1 MCFLPPKADKEYI
14 IGVDPAG
21 GGSDGDYSCA
31 QVIARSSG
39 AQCAELRGHM
49 TRSELAARV
58 AILARKYNQALVVV
72 ERNNHG
78 YGVLAHLAQTDAD
91 VPVYH
96 QKGEAGWLTSAA
108 SRPRM
113 LQNLAA
119 VLTAA
124 PFLFNSTRLLEE
136 CKTFVRRPDGTT
148 AAANGAHDDT
158 VMAMAIALAVR
169 AEVAG
174 RPPAMQSQLNVAT
187 L

>member
-1 MCFLPPKADKEYI
+1 M
-14 IGVDPAG
+14 
-21 GGSDGDYSCA
+21 
-31 QVIARSSG
+31 
-39 AQCAELRGHM
+39 QCAELRGHL
-49 TRSELAARV
+49 TRQELAARV
-58 AILARKYNQALVVV
+58 AILARQYNQALVAV

-78 YGVLAHLAQTDAD
+78 HEVLAHLALSHAD

-113 LQNLAA
+113 LDNLAA

-124 PFLFNSTRLLEE
+124 PFLFASTRLLEE

-158 VMAMAIALAVR
+158 VMAMAIAQIVR
-169 AEVAG
+169 TEEAG
-174 RPPAMQSQLNVAT
+174 RPSAAKEQVEVGT

>member
-1 MCFLPPKADKEYI
+1 
-14 IGVDPAG
+14 
-21 GGSDGDYSCA
+21 
-31 QVIARSSG
+31 
-39 AQCAELRGHM
+39 
-49 TRSELAARV
+49 V
-58 AILARKYNQALVVV
+58 AV

-78 YGVLAHLAQTDAD
+78 HEVLAHLAMTHAD

-96 QKGEAGWLTSAA
+96 QKGEADWLTSAA

-119 VLTAA
+119 VLAAA
-124 PFLFNSTRLLEE
+124 PFLFASTRLLEE
-136 CKTFVRRPDGTT
+136 CKTFVRRPDGST

-158 VMAMAIALAVR
+158 VMAMGIALAVR

-174 RPPAMQSQLNVAT
+174 RAASKQAEVNLGV